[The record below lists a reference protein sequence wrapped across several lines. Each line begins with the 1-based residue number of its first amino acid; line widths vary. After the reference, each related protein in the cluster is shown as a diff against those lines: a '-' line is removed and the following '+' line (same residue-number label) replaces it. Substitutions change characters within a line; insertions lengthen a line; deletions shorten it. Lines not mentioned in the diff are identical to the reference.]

1 MLPRARLRRTRARLD
16 QGLHP
21 RPPRPPAPPPPP
33 PPAPQDPAAP
43 VGATAAA
50 AGPAADGVGA
60 GPGGSD
66 VPARAAPPVPPAEA
80 PREPHHRQGL
90 CWAQSQQWNRAQRAL
105 ELAVRADPAGPASA
119 DLASVRAVRR
129 QLRLLQKWPRDAQA
143 LVALG
148 QANMELELGAAAEQA
163 YRQAIAVAPA
173 EPAGDVG
180 PGLGDGHRG
189 GGGGGGGA
197 HPPG

>member
-1 MLPRARLRRTRARLD
+1 M
-16 QGLHP
+16 
-21 RPPRPPAPPPPP
+21 
-33 PPAPQDPAAP
+33 
-43 VGATAAA
+43 GATTAA
-50 AGPAADGVGA
+50 AGPAADGPGA

-105 ELAVRADPAGPASA
+105 ELAVRADPAGPAGA
-119 DLASVRAVRR
+119 DPASVRAVRR
-129 QLRLLQKWPRDAQA
+129 QLRLLAKWPRDAQA

-148 QANMELELGAAAEQA
+148 QAYMELELGAAAEQA

-173 EPAGDVG
+173 EPAAYVG
-180 PGLGDGHRG
+180 LALEYAYRGAWAEAERAYAQAQALGAGL
-189 GGGGGGGA
+189 
-197 HPPG
+197 PPLAAVLTAEQERAAPEA